1 MAAGAK
7 AAGPQRKGHGTAG
20 STEKQEDVR
29 AANISAAKAVSDAVR
44 TSLGPRG
51 MDKMIVHPKGDVI
64 ITNDGATVLQKL
76 NVTQPCAKMLVEL
89 AKAQDVEA
97 GDGTTSV
104 VVLCGSIL
112 KSAETLL
119 YRGVHP
125 SQVQRAFL
133 RGGKIASEILEE
145 MSEKINITDREKL
158 VKAAVTSLS
167 SKVVSQNSATLA
179 PMAVDAVRAVMK
191 SDEST
196 NVDLSDIK
204 VVTSLGGT
212 TDDTEMVRNGTI
224 FKQSAAGTA
233 GGPSKMKDAK
243 IALIQFQLSAP
254 KTDTEMQVAIKDYT
268 AIDRA
273 IKQERQYVLQ
283 LCKKIRDAGCNVL
296 LIQKSILRDAVS
308 DQTLDFLAKMKI
320 MVVKDVERTD
330 VDFITK
336 TIGCHPIAN
345 IDSFRAEKFGLAE
358 SVASESTPEGKIIR
372 VLGVKPNPEAAKS
385 LLSPTVT
392 VYVRGSNNLIVG
404 EAERSFHDALC
415 VVRSLVKRRAIVAGG
430 GACEI
435 QIATKLASKIAELE
449 SVEAYCLKSYADA
462 FEIIPYTLAENAGLN
477 PIDTVTALRAKHSEA
492 GDSARHGINVR
503 KGQVSD
509 MFEENVVV
517 PLLVPHSAVK
527 LATETVAMI
536 LKIDDIVMTR

>member
-1 MAAGAK
+1 MAPQG
-7 AAGPQRKGHGTAG
+7 AGPQRKGHGTAG
-20 STEKQEDVR
+20 STDKQEDVR
-29 AANISAAKAVSDAVR
+29 SANISAAKAVSDAVR

-51 MDKMIVHPKGDVI
+51 MDKMILQPKGDVI
-64 ITNDGATVLQKL
+64 ITNDGATVLQRL

-119 YRGVHP
+119 HRGVHP

-133 RGGKIASEILEE
+133 HGGKIATDILTE
-145 MSEKINITDREKL
+145 MAEKIDITDRDMV
-158 VKAAVTSLS
+158 VKAAVTSLC
-167 SKVVSQNSATLA
+167 SKVVSGNSATLA

-191 SDEST
+191 GDDST

-204 VVTSLGGT
+204 IVTSLGGT

-336 TIGCHPIAN
+336 TLGCHPIAN
-345 IDSFRAEKFGLAE
+345 IDSFRPEKFGHAE

-372 VLGVKPNPEAAKS
+372 VMGVKPNPEQTKS

-392 VYVRGSNNLIVG
+392 VHVRGSNQLIVG
-404 EAERSFHDALC
+404 EADRSFHDALC

-435 QIATKLASKIAELE
+435 QIATKLAAKIRELD
-449 SVEAYCLKSYADA
+449 SVEAYCLKTYADA

-477 PIDTVTALRAKHSEA
+477 PIDTVTALRAKHSESGNA
-492 GDSARHGINVR
+492 GVRHGINVR

-517 PLLVPHSAVK
+517 PLLVPYSAVK

>member
-1 MAAGAK
+1 MGK
-7 AAGPQRKGHGTAG
+7 SAGPQRKGHGTAG

-29 AANISAAKAVSDAVR
+29 AANIAAAKAVSDAVR

-51 MDKMIVHPKGDVI
+51 MDKMILQPKGEVI

-119 YRGVHP
+119 HRGVHP

-133 RGGKIASEILEE
+133 RGGKLATEVLEE
-145 MSEKINITDREKL
+145 MSQKLDITDRDM
-158 VKAAVTSLS
+158 VIKAAVTSLS
-167 SKVVSQNSATLA
+167 SKVVSQNSAVLA
-179 PMAVDAVRAVMK
+179 PMAVDSVRAIMT
-191 SDEST
+191 SDDAT
-196 NVDLSDIK
+196 NVDLADVK
-204 VVTSLGGT
+204 VISALGGT
-212 TDDTEMVRNGTI
+212 TDDTEMIRNGTI
-224 FKQSAAGTA
+224 FKQSASGSA

-243 IALIQFQLSAP
+243 VALIQFQLSAP

-320 MVVKDVERTD
+320 MVVKDIERND

-345 IDSFRAEKFGLAE
+345 IDSFRAEKFGHAE

-372 VLGVKPNPEAAKS
+372 VLGVKPNPEAVKS

-392 VYVRGSNNLIVG
+392 VFVRGSNNLIVG

-435 QIATKLASKIAELE
+435 QIATKLQAKIAELE

-477 PIDTVTALRAKHSEA
+477 PIDTVTALRAKHCEA
-492 GDSARHGINVR
+492 GNNAQYGINVR
-503 KGQVSD
+503 KGSVSD

-517 PLLVPHSAVK
+517 PLLVPYSAVK

>member
-1 MAAGAK
+1 MGK
-7 AAGPQRKGHGTAG
+7 SAGPMRKGHGTAG
-20 STEKQEDVR
+20 SSEKQEDVR
-29 AANISAAKAVSDAVR
+29 SANISAAKAVSDAVR

-51 MDKMIVHPKGDVI
+51 MDKMIMQPRGEVI
-64 ITNDGATVLQKL
+64 ITNDGATVLQRL

-119 YRGVHP
+119 HRGVHP

-133 RGGKIASEILEE
+133 RGGKLAAEILEE
-145 MSEKINITDREKL
+145 ISLPLDITDRDM
-158 VKAAVTSLS
+158 VIKAAVTSLC
-167 SKVVSQNSATLA
+167 SKVVSGNSAILA
-179 PMAVDAVRAVMK
+179 PMAVDAVRSVMK
-191 SDEST
+191 GDDAT
-196 NVDLSDIK
+196 NVDLADIK
-204 VVTSLGGT
+204 VITSLGGT
-212 TDDTEMVRNGTI
+212 TDDTEMIRNGTI
-224 FKQSAAGTA
+224 FKQTASTSA
-233 GGPSKMKDAK
+233 GGVSRMKDAK

-320 MVVKDVERTD
+320 MVIKDVERTD
-330 VDFITK
+330 IDFITK

-345 IDSFRAEKFGLAE
+345 IDSFRAEKFGYAD
-358 SVASESTPEGKIIR
+358 SVASESNPEGKIIR
-372 VLGVKPNPEAAKS
+372 ILGIKPTPEGQKS
-385 LLSPTVT
+385 LLAPTVT
-392 VYVRGSNNLIVG
+392 VHVRGSNQLILG

-430 GACEI
+430 GASEI
-435 QIATKLASKIAELE
+435 QIAVKMMSKIAELE

-462 FEIIPYTLAENAGLN
+462 FEVIPYTLAENAGLN
-477 PIDTVTALRAKHSEA
+477 PIDTVTALRSKHSEP
-492 GDSARHGINVR
+492 GDKGRNGINVR
-503 KGQVSD
+503 KGAVSD
-509 MFEENVVV
+509 MFDENVVV
-517 PLLVPHSAVK
+517 PLLVPYSAVK

-536 LKIDDIVMTR
+536 LKIDDIVHTR